1 VVFSRVHPLVE
12 SDPAQRTQS
21 RQDTPAAEAVAWLE
35 DPQPIPKAELRDQIA
50 RQIAEALGW
59 PLTHVQ
65 EAITEAHEQDP
76 EKRQCLVSRQT
87 K

>member
-1 VVFSRVHPLVE
+1 MHPLLE

-35 DPQPIPKAELRDQIA
+35 DPQPLTKEELHDYIA
-50 RQIAEALGW
+50 REIAQAIGW
-59 PLTHVQ
+59 PVAHVQ
-65 EAITEAHEQDP
+65 EATAELHEPDP
-76 EKRQCLVSRQT
+76 EKRKCLVSRQT